1 MKYVRAALI
10 FLSVCVFGALVGV
23 SAGIAWGTD
32 RCGIL
37 VTVTGL
43 AAISYGSTALKKRRK

>member
-1 MKYVRAALI
+1 MKYVRAVFI
-10 FLSVCVFGALVGV
+10 FLVVCAFGALVGI
-23 SAGIAWGTD
+23 SAGISWGTD

-43 AAISYGSTALKKRRK
+43 AALSYSATALKKRNK

>member
-1 MKYVRAALI
+1 MKYVRAAFI
-10 FLSVCVFGALVGV
+10 FLIVCGFGALVGV
-23 SAGIAWGTD
+23 SAGVTWGTD

-43 AAISYGSTALKKRRK
+43 AALSYSATALKKRKK